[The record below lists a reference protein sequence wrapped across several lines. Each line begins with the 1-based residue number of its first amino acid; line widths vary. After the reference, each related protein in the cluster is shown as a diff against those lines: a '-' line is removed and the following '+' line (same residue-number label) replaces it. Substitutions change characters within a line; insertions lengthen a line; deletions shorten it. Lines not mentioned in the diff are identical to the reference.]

1 VNADSVFAPIKHARY
16 NLRLILFNLH
26 ADYKIKLL
34 TTLVLQDHHG
44 KSQISNQHRSQID
57 KYL

>member
-16 NLRLILFNLH
+16 NFRLILFNLH

-34 TTLVLQDHHG
+34 TTLVL
-44 KSQISNQHRSQID
+44 
-57 KYL
+57 